1 VPCFRVLFR
10 RFSSQIIIT
19 NSKTNLGTSD
29 LAIYTYKQSFNYRM
43 RFRELIK
50 SMTYK
55 FQSKPSTFVFS
66 LSDVWLDIRER
77 SELKDA
83 KERPL
88 KKMIKRLQ

>member
-77 SELKDA
+77 SELEVCQRKTT
-83 KERPL
+83 KEND
-88 KKMIKRLQ
+88 